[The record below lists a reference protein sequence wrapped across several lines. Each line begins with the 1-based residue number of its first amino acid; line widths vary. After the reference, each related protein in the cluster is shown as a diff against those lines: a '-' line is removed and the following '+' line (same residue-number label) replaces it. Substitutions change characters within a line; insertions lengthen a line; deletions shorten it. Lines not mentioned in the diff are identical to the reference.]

1 MTDQYKGFLFVRI
14 HPVDRGSKHLCERY
28 THDRRIYRVDRGWY
42 KVSEELGNEL
52 RKIRSNDYSRD
63 FVYVFQVFT
72 YDEAQKI
79 VKEELMA
86 QDPRR
91 SLADAV
97 ADTMDSVTSVDTVP
111 EEKTKKKKKILKKV
125 SKKKKKIN
133 ASD

>member
-1 MTDQYKGFLFVRI
+1 MADKYKDFLFIRV
-14 HPVDRGSKHLCERY
+14 HPVDRGSKHFCERY
-28 THDRRIYRVDRGWY
+28 TYNRRIFRVDRGWY

-52 RKIRSNDYSRD
+52 RKVKSNDYSHD

-72 YDEAQKI
+72 YKEAQKV

-97 ADTMDSVTSVDTVP
+97 DETMASVTSVDIAP
-111 EEKTKKKKKILKKV
+111 KEKKKKIKKKKKI
-125 SKKKKKIN
+125 SKKKK
-133 ASD
+133 D